1 MNVFAGIQFGIRKG
15 LRYKVNTYSWFLADL
30 ALYASVILMYFLI
43 STTFT
48 SFGAYTTTEMGAIGN
63 TPFSR

>member
-48 SFGAYTTTEMGAIGN
+48 
-63 TPFSR
+63 